1 MEVFFKSRRPA
12 HVKCRKKLFRSEEF
26 VNNQS
31 MARSVGRNAALVAVL
46 FSLTVGLAAEEES
59 SELPYRVETLATGL
73 KFPWSLAFLPNGDAL
88 VTEKFG
94 ELRILRKGALDP
106 APITGGPNNILK
118 EGDSGLLDVILDP
131 DFEKN
136 RTLFITFNEGTKEK
150 NHLAVFRAKFDGAS
164 LSDGKVIFRSS
175 PEKEGPAHSGGRMVF
190 LPDGTFLV
198 TVSDGFTYRDAAQDL
213 GSDLGKVLRLDRDG
227 QVPRDNPFVGKEGAR
242 PEIFTYGHRN
252 ALGILIDPRNG
263 DIWLHENG
271 PKGGD
276 EINLLKPGLN
286 YGWPKTTFGVDYS
299 GELVSKLQK
308 APGITDP
315 VVVWTPSIAPSG
327 FTLYLGKQFPHWTG
341 DFFVGALAEKSIRR
355 VKIRNGNWT
364 EQQILLR
371 ELDTR
376 IRDVRT
382 GPDGN
387 IYALTDKD
395 NGQVLRLSP
404 R

>member
-1 MEVFFKSRRPA
+1 MNPLVTR
-12 HVKCRKKLFRSEEF
+12 
-26 VNNQS
+26 
-31 MARSVGRNAALVAVL
+31 VGREIATVSLVLCSFWGVIA
-46 FSLTVGLAAEEES
+46 AAEENR
-59 SELPYRVETLATGL
+59 ELPYHVETLATGL

-88 VTEKFG
+88 LTEKFG
-94 ELRILRKGALDP
+94 GLRILRKGSLDP
-106 APITGGPNNILK
+106 AAITGGPENILQ
-118 EGDSGLLDVILDP
+118 EGDSGLLDVVLDP
-131 DFEKN
+131 AFDKN
-136 RTLFITFNEGTKEK
+136 QSIFITFNEGTKEQ
-150 NHLAVFRAKFDGAS
+150 NHLAVFRAKFDGAT
-164 LSDGKVIFRSS
+164 LTDGRVIFRSV
-175 PEKEGPAHSGGRMVF
+175 PEKAGPAHSGGRMVF
-190 LPDGTFLV
+190 LRDGTFLV
-198 TVSDGFTYRDAAQDL
+198 TVSDGFDYRDAAQDL

-227 QVPRDNPFVGKEGAR
+227 GVPRDNPFVGKEGVR

-252 ALGILIDPRNG
+252 ALGLLVDPRNG

-276 EINLLKPGLN
+276 EINLLKPGRN

-299 GELVSKLQK
+299 GELVSKLQR

-315 VVVWTPSIAPSG
+315 VVIWVPSIAPSG
-327 FTLYLGKQFPHWTG
+327 FTLYLGKKFPQWTE

-355 VKIRNGNWT
+355 VRIRNGNWT
-364 EQQILLR
+364 EQEILLR

-387 IYALTDKD
+387 IYVLTDTD
-395 NGQVLRLSP
+395 HGQVLRLSP

>member
-1 MEVFFKSRRPA
+1 
-12 HVKCRKKLFRSEEF
+12 
-26 VNNQS
+26 VNDQS
-31 MARSVGRNAALVAVL
+31 VARLVAWNVALVTVL
-46 FSLTVGLAAEEES
+46 CSLTAAAAAGKQSTEP
-59 SELPYRVETLATGL
+59 PYRVEVVATGL

-94 ELRILRKGALDP
+94 ELRILRKGVLDP
-106 APITGGPNNILK
+106 APVTGGPQNVLK
-118 EGDSGLLDVILDP
+118 EGDSGLLDVVLDP
-131 DFEKN
+131 AFETN
-136 RTLFITFNEGTKEK
+136 LTVFIAFNEGTKEQ

-164 LSDGKVIFRSS
+164 LSGGKVIFRSS
-175 PEKEGPAHSGGRMVF
+175 PEKAGPQHSGGRMVF

-213 GSDLGKVLRLDRDG
+213 DSDLGKVLRLDRDG
-227 QVPRDNPFVGKEGAR
+227 HVPRDNPFVGKEGAR

-252 ALGILIDPRNG
+252 ALGILVDPRNG

-327 FTLYLGKQFPHWTG
+327 FTLYLGEKFPQWTG

-395 NGQVLRLSP
+395 KGQVLRLSP

>member
-1 MEVFFKSRRPA
+1 
-12 HVKCRKKLFRSEEF
+12 

-31 MARSVGRNAALVAVL
+31 MARSVGRNAALVAML
-46 FSLTVGLAAEEES
+46 FSLTVGIAAEEES
-59 SELPYRVETLATGL
+59 SELPYRVDTLATGL
-73 KFPWSLAFLPNGDAL
+73 KFPWSLEFLPNGDVL

-118 EGDSGLLDVILDP
+118 EGDSGLLDVILHP

-213 GSDLGKVLRLDRDG
+213 GSDLGKVLRLGRDG

-252 ALGILIDPRNG
+252 ALGILVDPRNG

-299 GELVSKLQK
+299 GELVSKLQE

-327 FTLYLGKQFPHWTG
+327 FMIHTL
-341 DFFVGALAEKSIRR
+341 SR
-355 VKIRNGNWT
+355 
-364 EQQILLR
+364 QQISSMDGR
-371 ELDTR
+371 FFCGRACGEVYSPGKDPEWELDRATDTAAGIGHAHSR
-376 IRDVRT
+376 RT
-382 GPDGN
+382 DGPRWKH
-387 IYALTDKD
+387 LRTDR
-395 NGQVLRLSP
+395 QE
-404 R
+404 

>member
-1 MEVFFKSRRPA
+1 M
-12 HVKCRKKLFRSEEF
+12 
-26 VNNQS
+26 NNES
-31 MARSVGRNAALVAVL
+31 MARPVGWIVALVAIHW
-46 FSLTVGLAAEEES
+46 SLTVATAAREPSTEP
-59 SELPYRVETLATGL
+59 PYHVETLATGL
-73 KFPWSLAFLPNGDAL
+73 KFPWSLAFLPNGDTL
-88 VTEKFG
+88 LTEKFG

-106 APITGGPNNILK
+106 APVTGGPQNILK
-118 EGDSGLLDVILDP
+118 EGDSGLLDVVLDP
-131 DFEKN
+131 AFETN
-136 RTLFITFNEGTKEK
+136 QTVFITFNEGTKEQ
-150 NHLAVFRAKFDGAS
+150 NHLAVFRAKFDGAT
-164 LSDGKVIFRSS
+164 LSGGKVIFRSS
-175 PEKEGPAHSGGRMVF
+175 PEKAGPQHSGGRMVF

-227 QVPRDNPFVGKEGAR
+227 QVPRDNPFVGKEGVR

-252 ALGILIDPRNG
+252 ALGLLVDPRNG
-263 DIWLHENG
+263 EIWLHENG

-286 YGWPKTTFGVDYS
+286 YGWPKATFGVDYS

-308 APGITDP
+308 APGVTDP

-327 FTLYLGKQFPHWTG
+327 FTLYLGKKFPQWTG
-341 DFFVGALAEKSIRR
+341 DFFVGTLAEKSIRR
-355 VKIRNGNWT
+355 VKIRNANWT

-387 IYALTDKD
+387 IYALTDTD

>member
-1 MEVFFKSRRPA
+1 M
-12 HVKCRKKLFRSEEF
+12 
-26 VNNQS
+26 NNQS

-46 FSLTVGLAAEEES
+46 FSLTVGIAAEEES

-94 ELRILRKGALDP
+94 QLRILRKGALDP
-106 APITGGPNNILK
+106 APVTGGPQNILK
-118 EGDSGLLDVILDP
+118 EGDSGLLDVVLDP
-131 DFEKN
+131 AFE
-136 RTLFITFNEGTKEK
+136 TSQTVFITFNEGTKEQ
-150 NHLAVFRAKFDGAS
+150 NHLAVFRAKYDGAT
-164 LSDGKVIFRSS
+164 LSGGKVIFRSS
-175 PEKEGPAHSGGRMVF
+175 PEKVGPEHSGGRMVF

-252 ALGILIDPRNG
+252 ALGLLVDPRNG

-315 VVVWTPSIAPSG
+315 VVMWTPSIAPSG
-327 FTLYLGKQFPHWTG
+327 FTLYLGKTFPQWTG

-387 IYALTDKD
+387 IYALTDTD

>member
-26 VNNQS
+26 VNHQS

>member
-1 MEVFFKSRRPA
+1 MNKRSASRVFGS
-12 HVKCRKKLFRSEEF
+12 VVLGF
-26 VNNQS
+26 VS
-31 MARSVGRNAALVAVL
+31 GY
-46 FSLTVGLAAEEES
+46 LTASTILAAEEPTT
-59 SELPYRVETLATGL
+59 ELPYRVETVASGL

-94 ELRILRKGALDP
+94 ELRILRHGVLDA
-106 APITGGPNNILK
+106 APVSGGPENILK
-118 EGDSGLLDVILDP
+118 EGDSGLLDAVLDP
-131 DFEKN
+131 DFAKN
-136 RTLFITFNEGTKEK
+136 QVVFITFNEGTKEK
-150 NHLAVFRAKFDGAS
+150 NHLAVFRAKFDGNR
-164 LSDGKVIFRSS
+164 LTDGKVIFRSG
-175 PEKEGPAHSGGRMVF
+175 PEKAGPEHSGGRMVF

-227 QVPRDNPFVGKEGAR
+227 QVPRDNPFVGKEGVR

-252 ALGILIDPRNG
+252 ALGLLVDPRNG

-276 EINLLKPGLN
+276 EVNLLKPGKN

-315 VVVWTPSIAPSG
+315 VVIWTPSIAPSG
-327 FTLYLGKQFPHWTG
+327 FTLYLGKKFPQWTG
-341 DFFVGALAEKSIRR
+341 DFFVGALAERSIRR
-355 VKIRNGNWT
+355 VRIRNGNWT
-364 EQQILLR
+364 EQEILLR

-387 IYALTDKD
+387 IYVLTDTDTGK
-395 NGQVLRLSP
+395 VLRLTP